1 MKAHQLDVQKITEN
15 SKRRIMST
23 TKKEKNEKKK
33 ETSFIYSSIA
43 LYNLY
48 IKAKSIDGTHNKVV
62 GIVVYIKTNLI
73 PK

>member
-1 MKAHQLDVQKITEN
+1 MKAHQLDVKKITEN

-23 TKKEKNEKKK
+23 TKKEKNEKKG
-33 ETSFIYSSIA
+33 TSFIYSSIA

-48 IKAKSIDGTHNKVV
+48 IKAKSIDGTLNKVV